1 MAELLNDRDYDF
13 SDLISAYKKL
23 GISDYD
29 VVFVAT
35 DLRYL
40 GRYSDPRL
48 LSACEAHYAAILEC
62 SRKQPLATT
71 IVVNTSTTYMC
82 NTSQVYDPDA
92 AESERGIFTNYVRS
106 LSGAIRSLHPFQS
119 FTALGPKAKDI
130 CQRNTRY
137 GFGPNSPMARMLE
150 LKTRV
155 LSIGLPPN
163 ETATVVHHAEQVMAV
178 PYRYTKEFTHSIRH
192 DGVTKQ
198 QLFYLF
204 VNYRE
209 ASPKK
214 DRNRTLLKNFEK
226 RCGPILQVPVGRG
239 TVFSYDL
246 RALFDS
252 MIEDFSNDIYVALS
266 QPPVVRP
273 YQD

>member
-1 MAELLNDRDYDF
+1 VDNIDYDF

-23 GISDYD
+23 DISDSD
-29 VVFVAT
+29 VILVLT

-40 GRYSDPRL
+40 GRYYDPRL
-48 LSACEAHYAAILEC
+48 PSVCEAHYSAILEC
-62 SRKQPLATT
+62 SRKQSLETT
-71 IVVNTSTTYMC
+71 IAVNTSTTYIC
-82 NTSQVYDPDA
+82 NTIQVYDPDVA
-92 AESERGIFTNYVRS
+92 ISERGLFTNHVRG

-119 FTALGPKAKDI
+119 FTALGPKAKNI
-130 CQRNTRY
+130 CQKNTRY

-163 ETATVVHHAEQVMAV
+163 ETATVVHHVEQLMAV
-178 PYRYTKEFTHSIRH
+178 PYRYTKEFTHSIKQA
-192 DGVTKQ
+192 GATKQ

-209 ASPKK
+209 AKPKK
-214 DRNRTLLKNFEK
+214 DRNRKLLKNFEK
-226 RCGPILQVPVGRG
+226 RNGPILQVPVGRG
-239 TVFSYDL
+239 SIFSYDL
-246 RALFDS
+246 KALFDS

-266 QPPVVRP
+266 QPPVIRP
-273 YQD
+273 YQK